1 VSFEE
6 DGRAALAWAERYL
19 ERVDDLPVLAQV
31 EPGEIRSRLPA
42 SPPVEGEPSP
52 LRADPARVRQ
62 ACEAAVRALITLSTE
77 TPSQRLLADHTAAV
91 LAGVSTGLNALALLV
106 GHRAQPV
113 PRRGIRTRR
122 PIGCRLLSMRCV
134 RSSPSAPSRDS
145 PPISMEE
152 RRSGI
157 SH

>member
-1 VSFEE
+1 MQAHFVSSTGASTRWPN
-6 DGRAALAWAERYL
+6 DRAREAAAGVLQTLLQALRTA
-19 ERVDDLPVLAQV
+19 
-31 EPGEIRSRLPA
+31 
-42 SPPVEGEPSP
+42 PPVEGEPSP

-122 PIGCRLLSMRCV
+122 PIGCRVLSMRCV